1 MTVQYN
7 FPNRTQSI
15 VFVGLGGSLEAQIQ
29 RVKFIIFYQ
38 LLVLGLRNAM
48 YEQLFL
54 WSFFFYFTYGDA
66 NPLKSVLSY

>member
-38 LLVLGLRNAM
+38 LLVLGLHNAM

-54 WSFFFYFTYGDA
+54 WSFF
-66 NPLKSVLSY
+66 LILLMVMQIL